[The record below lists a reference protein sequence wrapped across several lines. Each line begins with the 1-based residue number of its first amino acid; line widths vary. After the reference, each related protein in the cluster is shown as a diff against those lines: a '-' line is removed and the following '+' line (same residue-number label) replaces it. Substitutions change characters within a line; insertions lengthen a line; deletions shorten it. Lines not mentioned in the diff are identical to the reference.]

1 MTKNIIEKL
10 KAELR
15 SQGRWQKMSLR
26 ELCFLSIQSVNFI
39 THLTPRH
46 TLGTKSVCAKTA

>member
-10 KAELR
+10 KELR

-46 TLGTKSVCAKTA
+46 TLGTKSVGAKTT